1 MYQGGGGGG
10 GVSDAHS
17 QLGSLGWSLWS
28 FYYTE
33 VIQYA
38 AAKCMEQRENN
49 CVLRNTKQNA
59 FYYKF

>member
-1 MYQGGGGGG
+1 M
-10 GVSDAHS
+10 SDAHS

-49 CVLRNTKQNA
+49 CVRLRNTKQNA